1 MHCALAR
8 LALLIGVCVATGSAA
23 WSQTQDLDQ
32 RAAELRRQLDM
43 ARKGSLI
50 EFELARSGLESC
62 GRALALADRELREA
76 ECHEAQQRIDAC
88 DRRRELWSQ
97 ALQGFAQDAIAA
109 GVSGRHAA
117 LLKSSLPECPA
128 TVPGRQVGPVEVLVE
143 ESRRERRRLRGF
155 SVCESYLRALL
166 AAADARKTML
176 VRSLAQDLVA
186 QCGAD
191 HPDYRRQAEAA
202 LIRSDLDPA
211 EVLARVRPVAPA
223 ASAASVP

>member
-1 MHCALAR
+1 VQRALAR
-8 LALLIGVCVATGSAA
+8 LALFIGVCAGTVGLA
-23 WSQTQDLDQ
+23 WSQTQDLDK

-62 GRALALADRELREA
+62 RRALALPDRELREA
-76 ECHEAQQRIDAC
+76 ECQEAQERVDAC
-88 DRRRELWSQ
+88 NRRRELWSE
-97 ALQGFAQDAIAA
+97 ALQGFVQDSLAA
-109 GVSGRHAA
+109 GVTERHAT
-117 LLKSSLPECPA
+117 LLKSTLPECPG
-128 TVPGRQVGPVEVLVE
+128 TVPGRQAGPVEVLVE
-143 ESRRERRRLRGF
+143 ESRRERRQIPGF

-166 AAADARKTML
+166 TATDERKTTL

-211 EVLARVRPVAPA
+211 VVLTRVRSA
-223 ASAASVP
+223 ASAVSAASVP

>member
-8 LALLIGVCVATGSAA
+8 LALFVGICVAAGSPA

-43 ARKGSLI
+43 ARKGNLI

-62 GRALALADRELREA
+62 GRALALADRDLREA
-76 ECHEAQQRIDAC
+76 ECHEAQQRIDVC
-88 DRRRELWSQ
+88 HRRRELWSQ
-97 ALQGFAQDAIAA
+97 ALQGFAQDSLAA
-109 GVSGRHAA
+109 GASGRHAA
-117 LLKSSLPECPA
+117 LLKSTLPECPS
-128 TVPGRQVGPVEVLVE
+128 TVPARQVGPLEALVE
-143 ESRRERRRLRGF
+143 DSRRERRRIPGF

-166 AAADARKTML
+166 AAADERKTAL
-176 VRSLAQDLVA
+176 VRALAQDLVA

-202 LIRSDLDPA
+202 LIRSHLDPA
-211 EVLARVRPVAPA
+211 EVLARVRPVVPA